1 MGARCTAVCSRHC
14 GLASTLTGERPHD
27 HERVREV
34 GRLHFKTVRELAEL
48 PGSNYLPEA
57 STGVAAINSLIE
69 GERAHVLESNA
80 MDVLAERG
88 RGRAMALVGHLP
100 FIPPLRL
107 LTKEL

>member
-1 MGARCTAVCSRHC
+1 M
-14 GLASTLTGERPHD
+14 
-27 HERVREV
+27 
-34 GRLHFKTVRELAEL
+34 GRLHFKTALELAEL
-48 PGSNYLPEA
+48 ARSNNLLEA
-57 STGVAAINSLIE
+57 SIGVAAINSLIE

-107 LTKEL
+107 LTKQL